1 MILQK
6 VRLLIISWLNLFF
19 IKFNLPRALFP
30 HKTNIR
36 PECFLDIIS
45 INSSV
50 KIFHID
56 LWLFGLDFSTVKLV
70 FSNNTPSN
78 KNVIIKDDISDPLIS
93 DKQMG
98 TFINYNVNFIKIF
111 AIFMS
116 AIILGVV
123 IYITIIK
130 LS

>member
-1 MILQK
+1 MSKEKDIG
-6 VRLLIISWLNLFF
+6 
-19 IKFNLPRALFP
+19 FNY
-30 HKTNIR
+30 
-36 PECFLDIIS
+36 S
-45 INSSV
+45 IYHN
-50 KIFHID
+50 ID
-56 LWLFGLDFSTVKLV
+56 L
-70 FSNNTPSN
+70 FSNNTPCN
-78 KNVIIKDDISDPLIS
+78 KNGIIKDDISDPLIS

-98 TFINYNVNFIKIF
+98 TFINYNVNCIKIF